1 MKTTTT
7 SDESQQ
13 SQEPL
18 SPASTSAQ
26 SPNHDPVKAD
36 RTKRRKNAKRNA
48 SAKKQQAET
57 AVVAEKSK
65 KKTGKSTEQLQDN
78 AGATKKEKKKKPK
91 TTKGESTKSE
101 FKPLPTTD
109 EETTFM
115 GSSEDEFKADSED
128 EDQSEI
134 EPVTPRRMPRRVSFG
149 GSGAFPYRQDS
160 FRDLDIGSGS
170 DHTSAG
176 YSDRTLNANNFHRN
190 FEYPPNSPGR
200 RFSFKKSHS
209 TRSLYEDS
217 PKSSSRRLSFLTSSM
232 KSFLSMGNEFMDP
245 LDKSAGRRT
254 EFRNSKGND
263 QNKNFRISKNP
274 TKMKAERIEA
284 FFYNHGMEIA
294 LGVLYLATN
303 ILAAA
308 HGAYQFTS
316 FSGWTTE
323 DDILRVTLPI
333 ARAGGRLVTLN
344 CAILLLTACKYLW
357 TCVRTY
363 VAPVLP
369 IGFPIDNIMPK
380 YHKYV
385 ALTVIISGCIV
396 HTLPQ
401 IVNYA
406 TRSITIDHEGFRIWT
421 FGDGF
426 ATKQLLVTGTLLTV
440 IFSTFFV
447 TTLKCFRKTAAGFRW
462 FWFFHMGGIATAY
475 PLLLIHGTCR
485 GHPIFLYFALIPLV
499 LYLFD
504 ISMRRYNISATEVL
518 EMKTHAEEGQQ
529 ITELVIKCPKNFL
542 YTPGQYVE
550 LNFPPISKR
559 EWHPFTIASAP
570 KEEGDKKS
578 ENNLVFYIKNSG
590 RWTEALYKHASSFEE
605 DKTKR
610 CPQILIRGPHGA
622 PAMNYFEYKHIVV
635 IGSGVGVTPLLS
647 IWKYLVAKGQKML
660 FNSGS
665 IEDPFYAQFTEKNK
679 FDDDDM
685 DENIFGEEE
694 GKSKSKIRSTCLFLE
709 KILESMTVSMSLLVL
724 FVIGETI
731 TFVLQMF
738 GYISIANILGST
750 LSLIALGIHGSIL
763 LVSTIA
769 MGCSYFKTFK
779 CCIECT
785 IILSDTIAT
794 IALWFSMKS
803 YKEDIVG
810 ANFMQNVTASTIYF
824 VFFGF
829 VVVLHAIRIFHIFYT
844 TLKPASYDADDD
856 DSDTD
861 SIDDSFR
868 SLTISH
874 QSKGSATRQEICSI
888 DGILINRMYSNMK
901 FAARSLLQPV
911 VEGGLSHLFSM
922 EFYGTREKP
931 KDFNQSE
938 SGLIT
943 DMMGSEAFGLSSRNH
958 MCNPTHD
965 DYFHTGR
972 PNWNKVFLKA
982 IAKAHQNNPKGE
994 SVGVFF
1000 CGSPAIAKDLQV
1012 AAAEVTAR
1020 HQFAMR
1026 HLDGRPCKCKLIVH
1040 SENF

>member
-1 MKTTTT
+1 MKTSTNL
-7 SDESQQ
+7 DEQQ
-13 SQEPL
+13 FKKAL
-18 SPASTSAQ
+18 SPPSMSAQ
-26 SPNHDPVKAD
+26 SPNHDPAKS
-36 RTKRRKNAKRNA
+36 KRAKSKRSSKRNA
-48 SAKKQQAET
+48 VEKKQPSET
-57 AVVAEKSK
+57 ATDARKSRRRKKKSTENPQDNAEATSNNSK
-65 KKTGKSTEQLQDN
+65 KKTKTSTDESTE
-78 AGATKKEKKKKPK
+78 P
-91 TTKGESTKSE
+91 E
-101 FKPLPTTD
+101 FKPRPPTE

-115 GSSEDEFKADSED
+115 GSSEDEFKADSEE
-128 EDQSEI
+128 EDQFEI
-134 EPVTPRRMPRRVSFG
+134 EPATPRRLQRRISFG
-149 GSGAFPYRQDS
+149 GSGLYPYRQDS
-160 FRDLDIGSGS
+160 FRGLDLECGDE
-170 DHTSAG
+170 TSQAG
-176 YSDRTLNANNFHRN
+176 HSNRTLHANNFRRN
-190 FEYPPNSPGR
+190 FEHSPNTPGR
-200 RFSFKKSHS
+200 RRLSFQSS
-209 TRSLYEDS
+209 RSQRSLYGES
-217 PKSSSRRLSFLTSSM
+217 PARRLSFLASSI
-232 KSFLSMGNEFMDP
+232 KSFLSIGSEFMDP
-245 LDKSAGRRT
+245 RDQSTGRRT
-254 EFRNSKGND
+254 AFRNSRGND

-274 TKMKAERIEA
+274 RKMKAERIEA

-294 LGVLYLATN
+294 LGVLYLAIN

-323 DDILRVTLPI
+323 DDILRITLPI

-357 TCVRTY
+357 TYIRTY

-380 YHKYV
+380 YHRYV
-385 ALTVIISGCIV
+385 ALTVIVSGCII

-426 ATKQLLVTGTLLTV
+426 ATKQLLLTGTLLTV

-485 GHPIFLYFALIPLV
+485 GRPIFLYFALTPLV

-504 ISMRRYNISATEVL
+504 ITMRRYNISTTEVL
-518 EMKTHAEEGQQ
+518 EMKTHDDEGQQ
-529 ITELVIKCPKNFL
+529 ITELTIKCPDDFE
-542 YTPGQYVE
+542 YTPGQYAE
-550 LNFPPISKR
+550 LNFLPISKR

-570 KEEGDKKS
+570 KEGDDKT

-590 RWTEALYKHASSFEE
+590 RWTEALYKYATTFEE
-605 DKTKR
+605 HKTKIA
-610 CPQILIRGPHGA
+610 PQIQMRGPHGA
-622 PAMNYFEYKHIVV
+622 PSMNYFEYKHIVV

-660 FNSGS
+660 FNPSS
-665 IEDPFYAQFTEKNK
+665 MDDPLFSQFVGNDF

-685 DENIFGEEE
+685 DETILGEDEE
-694 GKSKSKIRSTCLFLE
+694 GSNSKIRSTCLFLE

-724 FVIGETI
+724 FVLGETI

-738 GYISIANILGST
+738 GYIEIANILGST
-750 LSLIALGIHGSIL
+750 LSLIALGFHGSTVI
-763 LVSTIA
+763 VSTIA
-769 MGCSYFKTFK
+769 LGCSYFKTFK
-779 CCIECT
+779 CCIEFT
-785 IILSDTIAT
+785 IIFSDAIAT

-803 YKEDIVG
+803 YAEDIVG
-810 ANFMQNVTASTIYF
+810 AATMQSVSTSTIYF

-829 VVVLHAIRIFHIFYT
+829 VVALHAIRIFHIFYT
-844 TLKPASYDADDD
+844 TLKPTSHDVDDEAS
-856 DSDTD
+856 D
-861 SIDDSFR
+861 SIDESFR
-868 SLTISH
+868 SLTISY
-874 QSKGSATRQEICSI
+874 QSRTSTVRQEICSI
-888 DGILINRMYSNMK
+888 EGILINRMYSNMK
-901 FAARSLLQPV
+901 FAARSLLRPIA
-911 VEGGLSHLFSM
+911 EDGLSNLFSM
-922 EFYGTREKP
+922 QFYGTREKP
-931 KDFNQSE
+931 KDRDQSE
-938 SGLIT
+938 SGLIS
-943 DMMGSEAFGLSSRNH
+943 DMMESESFGLDIRNRVCKH
-958 MCNPTHD
+958 THD

-972 PNWNKVFLKA
+972 PNWNKIFLKA
-982 IAKAHQNNPKGE
+982 IAKAHQQNPKGE

-1020 HQFAMR
+1020 HQFSMK
-1026 HLDGRPCKCKLIVH
+1026 HLDGKPCKCKLIVH